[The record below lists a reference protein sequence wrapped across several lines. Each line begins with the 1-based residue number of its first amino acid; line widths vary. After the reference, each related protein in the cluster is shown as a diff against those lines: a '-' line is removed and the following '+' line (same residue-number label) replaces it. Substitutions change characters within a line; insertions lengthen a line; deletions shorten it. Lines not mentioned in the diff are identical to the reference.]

1 MQFLTLVWTLKT
13 CYNRFM
19 DRATRIAALFFF
31 RIEPKCL
38 SLFFVFYISRDARVF
53 SKKGF
58 RKMQLDFVQL
68 KPLIAADIAAGN
80 VPLLLGEPGIG
91 KSSLVRSLGKTFTV
105 HANFLA
111 TTEDLT
117 GMRLISNPDKTSS
130 IPYVPAFYPQLAITR
145 AIDEAQK
152 APNEPVILFLD
163 EINRTTPE
171 VTSALLSLIT
181 EREIGDI
188 RLPDNVKIIA
198 AGNDD
203 GNVASLDS
211 ASLTR
216 FAIYHTT
223 PNRDLW
229 LSVMADQINPYVKA
243 VVEAR
248 DDALLPAKNEDDYDD
263 DDFANSTNPR
273 TLIYTSNWLTN
284 LGLTGKHDYKEIR
297 AYNDIGWRVIQ
308 EGLASHLGK
317 TNVALDILTH
327 IVDEVGRLSL
337 IETSRSYFTDDFV
350 EAIQTNGDAAV
361 DDFYPDVE
369 DQLNVAIGIFS
380 KTESAKMPKS
390 VRSIL
395 LNSFNSEDGALSHN
409 KFDQVDL
416 IKKLNALIISA
427 DATDDIPRLRDYR
440 GLYSQLGHFLRAHA
454 LNQFEAYLMHVADT
468 DQKKADVLIDALMNH
483 ELGDDVALQIIMV
496 LSGYIDEIRQ
506 NSNFDKQYEE
516 FNDAF
521 IAIRRTEL
529 TEDCNDL
536 I

>member
-1 MQFLTLVWTLKT
+1 
-13 CYNRFM
+13 
-19 DRATRIAALFFF
+19 
-31 RIEPKCL
+31 
-38 SLFFVFYISRDARVF
+38 
-53 SKKGF
+53 
-58 RKMQLDFVQL
+58 MQLDFMQL
-68 KPLIAADIAAGN
+68 KPLIAADLKAGN

-145 AIDEAQK
+145 AIDEAKK

-188 RLPDNVKIIA
+188 KLPDNVKIIA

-216 FAIYHTT
+216 FAIYHTI
-223 PNRDLW
+223 PSKDLW
-229 LSVMADQINPYVKA
+229 LSVMADQINPYVKT
-243 VVEAR
+243 VVENS
-248 DDALLPAKNEDDYDD
+248 DDALLPHKNEDDYDD

-297 AYNDIGWRVIQ
+297 AYNSIGWKVLQ

-317 TNVALDILTH
+317 TNVALDILNR

-337 IETSRSYFTDDFV
+337 IETTRSYFTDDFV
-350 EAIQTNGDAAV
+350 KAVQTNGESAV
-361 DDFYPDVE
+361 SDFYPDVE
-369 DQLNVAIGIFS
+369 DQLNVAIGLFS
-380 KTESAKMPKS
+380 KTESAKMPKD
-390 VRSIL
+390 VRGIL
-395 LNSFNSEDGALSHN
+395 LSSFNSDFGALSHA

-416 IKKLNALIISA
+416 LKKLGALTISA

-440 GLYSQLGHFLRAHA
+440 DLYSQLEKFLHANA
-454 LNQFEAYLMHVADT
+454 LNQFEVYLISVVDT
-468 DQKKADVLIDALMNH
+468 DQKRADVLIDALMNR
-483 ELGDDVALQIIMV
+483 ELEDDVALQIIMV
-496 LSGYIDEIRQ
+496 LSGYIDDIRQ
-506 NSNFDKQYEE
+506 NSNFGQQYKDFESM
-516 FNDAF
+516 F
-521 IAIRRTEL
+521 IDVRKAEL
-529 TEDCNDL
+529 LKN
-536 I
+536 

>member
-1 MQFLTLVWTLKT
+1 
-13 CYNRFM
+13 
-19 DRATRIAALFFF
+19 
-31 RIEPKCL
+31 
-38 SLFFVFYISRDARVF
+38 
-53 SKKGF
+53 
-58 RKMQLDFVQL
+58 MQLDFIQL
-68 KPLIAADIAAGN
+68 KPLIEADLKAGN

-145 AIDEAQK
+145 AIDEAKK

-188 RLPDNVKIIA
+188 RLPGNVKIIA

-216 FAIYHTT
+216 FAIYHTI
-223 PNRDLW
+223 PSKSLW
-229 LSVMADQINPYVKA
+229 LSVMADQINYYVKKII
-243 VVEAR
+243 ENS
-248 DDALLPAKNEDDYDD
+248 DNALLPAKNDDDDD
-263 DDFANSTNPR
+263 DDFENSTNPR

-297 AYNDIGWRVIQ
+297 AYNSIGWRVLQ
-308 EGLASHLGK
+308 GGLVGHLGK
-317 TNVALDILTH
+317 TNVAHDIFNL
-327 IVDEVGRLSL
+327 IDEEIGHLSL
-337 IETSRSYFTDDFV
+337 IETTRSYFTDDFIRV
-350 EAIQTNGDAAV
+350 IQSNGEDAIN
-361 DDFYPDVE
+361 DFYPDVE

-380 KTESAKMPKS
+380 KTESAKIPKS
-390 VRSIL
+390 VRNVLRS
-395 LNSFNSEDGALSHN
+395 SFNSENGVLSHT
-409 KFDQVDL
+409 KFNQVDL
-416 IKKLNALIISA
+416 IKKFNALIISA

-440 GLYSQLGHFLRAHA
+440 VLYNRLRSLLAYTA
-454 LNQFEAYLMHVADT
+454 DTVQFEICLTSFANT
-468 DQKKADVLIDALMNH
+468 TQKMADVLIDALMNS
-483 ELGDDVALQIIMV
+483 DDLTDEVALQIIMV
-496 LSGYIDEIRQ
+496 LSDHIDEIQQ
-506 NSNFDKQYEE
+506 NSNFDEQYK
-516 FNDAF
+516 AF
-521 IAIRRTEL
+521 SDMFINVRRKEMDKVL
-529 TEDCNDL
+529 G
-536 I
+536 

>member
-1 MQFLTLVWTLKT
+1 
-13 CYNRFM
+13 
-19 DRATRIAALFFF
+19 
-31 RIEPKCL
+31 
-38 SLFFVFYISRDARVF
+38 
-53 SKKGF
+53 
-58 RKMQLDFVQL
+58 MQLDFVQL
-68 KPLIAADIAAGN
+68 KPLIAADLKAGN

-145 AIDEAQK
+145 AIDEAKK

-203 GNVASLDS
+203 GNVASLDG

-216 FAIYHTT
+216 FAIYHTI
-223 PNRDLW
+223 PSKSLW
-229 LSVMADQINPYVKA
+229 LSVMADQINYYVKKII
-243 VVEAR
+243 ENS
-248 DDALLPAKNEDDYDD
+248 DDALLPAKNDDNDDD
-263 DDFANSTNPR
+263 DDFENSTNPR

-297 AYNDIGWRVIQ
+297 AYNSIGWRVLQ
-308 EGLASHLGK
+308 EGLVSHLGK
-317 TNVALDILTH
+317 TNVARDIFDL
-327 IVDEVGRLSL
+327 IDDEIGHLSL
-337 IETSRSYFTDDFV
+337 IETTRSYFTDDFISL
-350 EAIQTNGDAAV
+350 IQSNGEDAV
-361 DDFYPDVE
+361 GDFYPDVE
-369 DQLNVAIGIFS
+369 DQFNVAIGIFS

-390 VRSIL
+390 VRDVL
-395 LNSFNSEDGALSHN
+395 LHSFNSESGVLSHT
-409 KFDQVDL
+409 KFNQIDL

-427 DATDDIPRLRDYR
+427 DATEDIPRLHDYQD
-440 GLYSQLGHFLRAHA
+440 LYKQLDFLLFNMATV
-454 LNQFEAYLMHVADT
+454 QFEHCLMDFADT
-468 DQKKADVLIDALMNH
+468 VQKMADVLIDALTNRNLD
-483 ELGDDVALQIIMV
+483 EDVALQIIMV
-496 LSGYIDEIRQ
+496 LSSRIDDIRQ
-506 NSNFDKQYEE
+506 NSNFDEQYKA
-516 FNDAF
+516 FNDMFVAV
-521 IAIRRTEL
+521 RRKEMDKVL
-529 TEDCNDL
+529 G
-536 I
+536 

>member
-1 MQFLTLVWTLKT
+1 
-13 CYNRFM
+13 
-19 DRATRIAALFFF
+19 
-31 RIEPKCL
+31 
-38 SLFFVFYISRDARVF
+38 
-53 SKKGF
+53 
-58 RKMQLDFVQL
+58 MQLDFVQL
-68 KPLIAADIAAGN
+68 KPLIAADLKAGN

-216 FAIYHTT
+216 FAIYHTI
-223 PNRDLW
+223 PSKALW

-243 VVEAR
+243 VVESR
-248 DDALLPAKNEDDYDD
+248 DDALLPAKDDDDYDSE
-263 DDFANSTNPR
+263 DFANSTNPR

-297 AYNDIGWRVIQ
+297 AYNAIGWSVLK

-317 TNVALDILTH
+317 TDVALDILNR
-327 IVDEVGRLSL
+327 IVDEVGHLSL

-350 EAIQTNGDAAV
+350 SAVNANGEAAV
-361 DDFYPDVE
+361 SDFYPDVE

-390 VRSIL
+390 VRNAL
-395 LNSFNSEDGALSHN
+395 LDSFNSEDGVLSRD
-409 KFDQVDL
+409 KFDQVAL

-427 DATDDIPRLRDYR
+427 DATEDIPHLRDYR
-440 GLYSQLGHFLRAHA
+440 DLYSQLGKFLQAKA
-454 LNQFEAYLMHVADT
+454 LNKFEFYLMGIADT
-468 DQKKADVLIDALMNH
+468 DQKRADVLIDVLMNH
-483 ELGDDVALQIIMV
+483 ELDDDIAFQIIMV
-496 LSGYIDEIRQ
+496 VSGYIDDIRQ
-506 NSNFDKQYEE
+506 NSNFDQQYKD
-516 FNDAF
+516 FGDMF
-521 IAIRRTEL
+521 ITSRKIKMDEVL
-529 TEDCNDL
+529 
-536 I
+536 

>member
-1 MQFLTLVWTLKT
+1 
-13 CYNRFM
+13 
-19 DRATRIAALFFF
+19 
-31 RIEPKCL
+31 
-38 SLFFVFYISRDARVF
+38 
-53 SKKGF
+53 
-58 RKMQLDFVQL
+58 MQLDFVQL
-68 KPLIAADIAAGN
+68 KPLIEADLKAGN

-145 AIDEAQK
+145 AIDEAKK
-152 APNEPVILFLD
+152 APNETVILFLD

-216 FAIYHTT
+216 FAIYHTI
-223 PNRDLW
+223 PSKSLW
-229 LSVMADQINPYVKA
+229 LSVMADQINPYVKKI
-243 VVEAR
+243 VENS
-248 DDALLPAKNEDDYDD
+248 DDALLPAKNEDDDDD

-297 AYNDIGWRVIQ
+297 AYNSIGWRVLQ

-317 TNVALDILTH
+317 TSVALDILNL
-327 IVDEVGRLSL
+327 IVDEVGHLSL
-337 IETSRSYFTDDFV
+337 IETTRSYFTDDFIS
-350 EAIQTNGDAAV
+350 AIQSNGEDAI
-361 DDFYPDVE
+361 DDFYPDIE

-390 VRSIL
+390 VRNIL
-395 LNSFNSEDGALSHN
+395 LDSFNSEDGVLNRN
-409 KFDQVDL
+409 KFNQVDL
-416 IKKLNALIISA
+416 AKKLNALIISA
-427 DATDDIPRLRDYR
+427 DATEDITNLHDYKD
-440 GLYSQLGHFLRAHA
+440 LYDQLDFLLSNVATVK
-454 LNQFEAYLMHVADT
+454 FELCLMDFADT
-468 DQKKADVLIDALMNH
+468 PQKMADVLIDALMNRD
-483 ELGDDVALQIIMV
+483 LNDDVALQIIMV
-496 LSGYIDEIRQ
+496 LSCHIDDIRQ
-506 NSNFDKQYEE
+506 NSNFDEQYKA
-516 FNDAF
+516 FNDTFVAV
-521 IAIRRTEL
+521 RKKEMDKVL
-529 TEDCNDL
+529 E
-536 I
+536 

>member
-1 MQFLTLVWTLKT
+1 
-13 CYNRFM
+13 
-19 DRATRIAALFFF
+19 
-31 RIEPKCL
+31 
-38 SLFFVFYISRDARVF
+38 
-53 SKKGF
+53 
-58 RKMQLDFVQL
+58 MQLDFVQL
-68 KPLIAADIAAGN
+68 KPLIAADLKAGN

-145 AIDEAQK
+145 AIDEAKK
-152 APNEPVILFLD
+152 APAEPVILFLD

-216 FAIYHTT
+216 FAIYHTI
-223 PNRDLW
+223 PNKSLW
-229 LSVMADQINPYVKA
+229 LSVMSDQINYYVKA
-243 VVEAR
+243 IVENR
-248 DDALLPAKNEDDYDD
+248 DDALLPPKNEDDYDD

-297 AYNDIGWRVIQ
+297 AYNDIGWKVLQ

-317 TNVALDILTH
+317 TNVALDILNL
-327 IVDEVGRLSL
+327 IVDEVGNLSL
-337 IETSRSYFTDDFV
+337 IETTRSYFTDDFISAI
-350 EAIQTNGDAAV
+350 EANGEDAI

-369 DQLNVAIGIFS
+369 DQINVAIGIFS
-380 KTESAKMPKS
+380 KTESAKMPES
-390 VRSIL
+390 VRKVL
-395 LNSFNSEDGALSHN
+395 LDSFSSEDGALSYT

-416 IKKLNALIISA
+416 TKKLNALIISA
-427 DATDDIPRLRDYR
+427 DATNDIPRSRDYR
-440 GLYSQLGHFLRAHA
+440 NLYSQLGYYLSNVATV
-454 LNQFEAYLMHVADT
+454 QFEKCLMNFANT
-468 DQKKADVLIDALMNH
+468 SQKMADVLIDALMNRD
-483 ELGDDVALQIIMV
+483 LKDDVALQIIMV
-496 LSGYIDEIRQ
+496 LSGYIDDIRQ
-506 NSNFDKQYEE
+506 NSNFDEQYK
-516 FNDAF
+516 AF
-521 IAIRRTEL
+521 DDMFITGRKKEMDKVL
-529 TEDCNDL
+529 E
-536 I
+536 

>member
-1 MQFLTLVWTLKT
+1 
-13 CYNRFM
+13 
-19 DRATRIAALFFF
+19 
-31 RIEPKCL
+31 
-38 SLFFVFYISRDARVF
+38 
-53 SKKGF
+53 
-58 RKMQLDFVQL
+58 MQLDFMQL
-68 KPLIAADIAAGN
+68 KPLIAADLKAGN

-145 AIDEAQK
+145 AIDEAKK

-188 RLPDNVKIIA
+188 QLPDNVKIIA

-216 FAIYHTT
+216 FAIYHTI
-223 PNRDLW
+223 PNKKLW
-229 LSVMADQINPYVKA
+229 LSVMSDQINYYVKA
-243 VVEAR
+243 IVENSSN
-248 DDALLPAKNEDDYDD
+248 ALLPAKNEDDYD

-273 TLIYTSNWLTN
+273 TLIYTSGWLNN

-297 AYNDIGWRVIQ
+297 AYNDIGWKVLQ

-317 TNVALDILTH
+317 TNVALDILNR
-327 IVDEVGRLSL
+327 IVDEVGSLSL
-337 IETSRSYFTDDFV
+337 IETTRSYFTGDFID
-350 EAIQTNGDAAV
+350 AIEENGEDAV
-361 DDFYPDVE
+361 NDIYPDVE

-380 KTESAKMPKS
+380 KTESAKMPES
-390 VRSIL
+390 VRKVL
-395 LNSFNSEDGALSHN
+395 LDSFNSEDGALSHA

-416 IKKLNALIISA
+416 TKKLNALIISA

-440 GLYSQLGHFLRAHA
+440 NLYDQLGYYLSNVATV
-454 LNQFEAYLMHVADT
+454 QFEQCLMNFADMP
-468 DQKKADVLIDALMNH
+468 QKMADVLVDSLMNRD
-483 ELGDDVALQIIMV
+483 LSDDVALQIIMV
-496 LSGYIDEIRQ
+496 LSGYIDGIRQ
-506 NSNFDKQYEE
+506 NSNFDDQYKE
-516 FNDAF
+516 FSGMFVASRKKEMDKV
-521 IAIRRTEL
+521 L
-529 TEDCNDL
+529 D
-536 I
+536 